1 MIPAAFRAMGDTGLV
16 TVSSYLA
23 QALLAVLL
31 ALLLRRFYR
40 NRRHPYLRHWAH
52 SWWALAVAQLG
63 ALVAFVLVGALP
75 PSSFWRLLATF
86 VAQLGAYF
94 QAGWLILGATELAG
108 RYTPS
113 ERGTRTIFWGLG
125 ALAAAATAAWAFAPE
140 AVEIRLAVR
149 VGARA
154 LVVAI
159 AFILAA
165 ALLGRTF
172 RDNAGT
178 GPRLVCFAFLAYGLE
193 QLTLFALT
201 VGPFDPTWRFAIGP
215 FDLLM
220 VAALGLATVV
230 WLLEDEHYRLVD
242 ASHQIEKLAYY
253 DVLTGLPNRKLFL
266 DRLKQWIARRG
277 RAERSA
283 ALFFLDLDN
292 FKRVNDTYGH
302 DVGDLLLA
310 AVSERLRHCV
320 REGDT
325 VGRQGG
331 DEFTLLLPGISTVDD
346 AAAMAVKLLER
357 LTQPLEVGDLTL
369 FAGGSIGIALYPEH
383 GDDPNTLL
391 RKADTAMYRAK
402 EAGRG
407 GYVVYDTEMSDH
419 SRERFVLETAL
430 RIGLQ
435 EQQLVLHYQ
444 PIVQA
449 GSGEIVGVEALVRW
463 MHPER
468 GMILP
473 AKFLPMAESSGLA
486 DALSSWVLRA
496 ACEQVS
502 AWRKR
507 FQSDLR
513 VAVNL
518 TARAFENPVLG
529 QRIREI
535 LSDTGLPH
543 DALEVE
549 ITETMALL
557 HSGGPVSVLQDLR
570 RDGTRVAVDDF
581 GIGYS
586 SLSYLR
592 ELPIDTVK
600 LDASFIREL
609 GRRRE
614 DSKIVGAVIQ
624 LAHGLGMEVVAEGVE
639 EEEQMVI
646 LEMLYCDKMQG
657 YLFSRPLE
665 AAAFEEIMGAPGPF
679 RTGREPSPDPV
690 VRSPGAG

>member
-1 MIPAAFRAMGDTGLV
+1 MGDTSLV

-23 QALLAVLL
+23 QALLSVLL
-31 ALLLRRFYR
+31 ALLLLRFHR
-40 NRRHPYLRHWAH
+40 NRRHPYLRHWAN
-52 SWWALAVAQLG
+52 SWWALGVAQLG
-63 ALVAFVLVGALP
+63 ATLAFALSTELP
-75 PSSFWRLLATF
+75 ASSAWRLGATF
-86 VAQLGAYF
+86 VAQLGAYY
-94 QAGWLILGATELAG
+94 QSVWLILGATELAG

-113 ERGTRTIFWGLG
+113 RRAAGAIFGVLA
-125 ALAAAATAAWAFAPE
+125 ALALIATLAYAFTPE
-140 AVEIRLAVR
+140 AVESRISVR
-149 VGARA
+149 VGVRA
-154 LVVAI
+154 LVVAV
-159 AFILAA
+159 AFILAS
-165 ALLGRTF
+165 ALLSRTY
-172 RDNAGT
+172 RGTAET
-178 GPRLVCFAFLAYGLE
+178 GPRFVGFAFLMYGLE
-193 QLTLFALT
+193 QLAQFLLT
-201 VGPFDPTWRFAIGP
+201 VGPFDPTWRFAFVP
-215 FDLLM
+215 FDLMMLSI
-220 VAALGLATVV
+220 LGLATVV
-230 WLLEDEHYRLVD
+230 WLLEDEHFRLVD

-302 DVGDLLLA
+302 DVGDMLLA
-310 AVSERLRHCV
+310 AVSDRLRHSV

-331 DEFTLLLPGISTVDD
+331 DEFTLLLPGISTSDD
-346 AAAMAVKLLER
+346 AAAMARKLLDR
-357 LTQPLEVGDLTL
+357 LAQPLEVGDLTL
-369 FAGGSIGIALYPEH
+369 FAGGSIGITLFPDH
-383 GDDPNTLL
+383 GEDPTTLL

-407 GYVVYDTEMSDH
+407 GFVLYDTEMSDH

-435 EQQLVLHYQ
+435 EKQLVLHYQ

-449 GSGEIVGVEALVRW
+449 GSGDIVGVEALVRW
-463 MHPER
+463 NHPER
-468 GMILP
+468 GLILP
-473 AKFLPMAESSGLA
+473 GKFLQMAESSGLA
-486 DALSSWVLRA
+486 DSLSQWVMRS
-496 ACEQVS
+496 ACEQVA

-507 FQSDLR
+507 FQHDLR
-513 VAVNL
+513 VSVNL
-518 TARAFENPVLG
+518 TARAFENPLLG
-529 QRIREI
+529 QRIAEI
-535 LSDTGLPH
+535 LADTGLPQS
-543 DALEVE
+543 ALEVE

-557 HSGGPVSVLQDLR
+557 HSGGPVSVLQELR
-570 RDGTRVAVDDF
+570 RKGTRVAVDDF

-665 AAAFEEIMGAPGPF
+665 ASAFETLMDAPGPF
-679 RTGREPSPDPV
+679 RSGREPNPAP
-690 VRSPGAG
+690 AAL